1 MAPSCKLRFARFS
14 AGLKF
19 QDGAECGNIS
29 HLMSFLNLG
38 NLLKFFVQVK
48 VGLMPDLVQAG
59 CEGEVTLKLAGVI
72 IKQSVRIV
80 MCKRPIICF
89 GVFYGSLDNKE

>member
-1 MAPSCKLRFARFS
+1 MGPSVAIFLISSLSLILAIFS
-14 AGLKF
+14 SSLSK
-19 QDGAECGNIS
+19 
-29 HLMSFLNLG
+29 
-38 NLLKFFVQVK
+38 
-48 VGLMPDLVQAG
+48 LMPDLVQAG